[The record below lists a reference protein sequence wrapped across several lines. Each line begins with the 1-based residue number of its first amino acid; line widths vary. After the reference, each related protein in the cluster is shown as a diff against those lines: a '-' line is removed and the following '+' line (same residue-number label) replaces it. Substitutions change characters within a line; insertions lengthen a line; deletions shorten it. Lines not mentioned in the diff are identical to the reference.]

1 METLARLSERLRGE
15 TGNLVTALRSPQV
28 RGRWG
33 EITLHRVVELAGLTS
48 HCDYVEQ
55 VTVEGED
62 GRLRPDMVVHLPGGR
77 DIVVDAKVPLAA
89 YLEAVG
95 ATSDAE
101 RASALSRHAKQV
113 REHMTALAAKA
124 YWEQFAS
131 TPELVVMFIPGESF
145 VGAAAE
151 ADPALI
157 EDGMAMKVVVAT
169 PTTLIAL
176 LRAIAYGW
184 RQEQVAANA
193 DQIRSLGNDL
203 YNRLRTL
210 AGHFDSLGGA
220 LSRAVNAYNGFVG
233 SMETRVLP
241 AARRFRDLGAT
252 ASEEIPPLPA
262 VEQAPRQPDAPEF
275 PRQLT
280 TSEVPPEEAP

>member
-1 METLARLSERLRGE
+1 IRSFARPAASKPSAGTGAEGGRVPDPVLVVVGLVLGAVFAWLVARAHFGARLASLDALVRELREQRTAREGEAAALRLRLEKEQREHAEGSARLRGE

-95 ATSDAE
+95 STSDAE

-124 YWEQFAS
+124 
-131 TPELVVMFIPGESF
+131 
-145 VGAAAE
+145 
-151 ADPALI
+151 
-157 EDGMAMKVVVAT
+157 
-169 PTTLIAL
+169 
-176 LRAIAYGW
+176 
-184 RQEQVAANA
+184 
-193 DQIRSLGNDL
+193 
-203 YNRLRTL
+203 
-210 AGHFDSLGGA
+210 
-220 LSRAVNAYNGFVG
+220 
-233 SMETRVLP
+233 
-241 AARRFRDLGAT
+241 
-252 ASEEIPPLPA
+252 
-262 VEQAPRQPDAPEF
+262 
-275 PRQLT
+275 
-280 TSEVPPEEAP
+280 